1 MEQQQQHH
9 QPMNKDEILNYIEKL
24 KQFEKDLAEDNVE
37 DNSFL
42 DDLNDLMGK
51 LNKEF
56 SNQALRSSNDLNVR
70 VKRLH
75 PNAVIPTYAKFGDA
89 GLDLTITE
97 IKEDNDSSISY
108 GYGIAMEIPIGY
120 VGLIFPRSSI
130 RKYDLILSNCVGVID
145 SGYRGELMSTFKKIG
160 TFYDEEYKVGDKGA
174 QIIIIPIPKI
184 KLIEAD
190 TLTDSERGTGGF
202 GHSGK

>member
-1 MEQQQQHH
+1 MSQQ
-9 QPMNKDEILNYIEKL
+9 PLEKNEILSYIEKL
-24 KQFEKDLAEDNVE
+24 KQIEKDLSSDEVQD
-37 DNSFL
+37 DSFL
-42 DDLNDLMGK
+42 DDLNNLMGR
-51 LNKEF
+51 LSKEF
-56 SNQALRSSNDLNVR
+56 NEQSFRSSNDLNVR

-75 PNAVIPTYAKFGDA
+75 PDAIIPTYAKLGDA

-97 IKEDNDSSISY
+97 IKEDNDTSISY
-108 GYGIAMEIPIGY
+108 GYGIAMEIPVGY
-120 VGLIFPRSSI
+120 VGLIFPRSSV
-130 RKYDLILSNCVGVID
+130 RKYDLVLSNCVGVID

-160 TFYDEEYKVGDKGA
+160 KFTDEKYKVGEKGA

-190 TLTDSERGTGGF
+190 TLTDSDRGTGGF